1 MVVLVDAE
9 NLVDKSNTQ
18 KNLQFIYFPKN
29 GCFPNKTDNIS
40 YRFLFSLPQLNIL
53 WKPGQ

>member
-29 GCFPNKTDNIS
+29 GCFPNKIDNIS